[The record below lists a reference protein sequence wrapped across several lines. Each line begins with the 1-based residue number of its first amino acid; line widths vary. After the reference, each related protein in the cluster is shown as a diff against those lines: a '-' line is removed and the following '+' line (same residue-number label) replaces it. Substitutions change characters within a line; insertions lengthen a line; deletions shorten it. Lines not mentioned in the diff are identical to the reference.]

1 MAGSSSSSCSL
12 LLLVAAAVLSLL
24 YAANAG
30 SSCQLT
36 AGFSRVMLNE
46 SQFVVQK
53 PYDVPVNERY
63 DPCGGVRRMWV
74 FDTDKPIS
82 STHPGGART
91 EIKVDVRDNGKT
103 CSRPFHVF
111 FLY

>member
-1 MAGSSSSSCSL
+1 
-12 LLLVAAAVLSLL
+12 
-24 YAANAG
+24 
-30 SSCQLT
+30 
-36 AGFSRVMLNE
+36 MLNE
-46 SQFVVQK
+46 SQFVLQK
-53 PYDVPVNERY
+53 PYDVPVTERY

-91 EIKVDVRDNGKT
+91 EIKVDVRDNGKI
-103 CSRPFHVF
+103 CSRPFHVL